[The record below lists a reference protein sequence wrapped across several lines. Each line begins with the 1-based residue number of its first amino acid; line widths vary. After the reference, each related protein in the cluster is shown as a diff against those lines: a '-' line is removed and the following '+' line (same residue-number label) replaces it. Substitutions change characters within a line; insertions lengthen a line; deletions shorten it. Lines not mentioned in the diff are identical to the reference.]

1 MNDSLITP
9 QKMVFFMLGGY
20 IYGGSTVFDFAEHL
34 DYICKSYSVLFP
46 NAMEIN
52 NALKNN
58 LGYFLSMGL
67 LVGSFLGYASLIVWN
82 SDHINGREKS
92 NLEEKIE

>member
-1 MNDSLITP
+1 
-9 QKMVFFMLGGY
+9 MLGGY